1 VYSEPMIPGAR
12 YVHTNL
18 VARDWRRLAAFYTGV
33 FGCEPVPPERDL
45 AGRWLEECTAV
56 PGARIRGVHL
66 RLPGVSGP
74 TLEIFEYDQKL
85 EKLPAVSNREG
96 FGHIA
101 FHVPDV
107 DSARREVMAAGG
119 RELGQLVIT
128 EVPGVGLLTV
138 VYVTDPEGNIIELQ
152 TRRKTKPEGRPD
164 E

>member
-1 VYSEPMIPGAR
+1 MIQGAR

-18 VARDWRRLAAFYTGV
+18 VARDWRSLAGFYNRV

-45 AGRWLEECTAV
+45 AGQWLQDCTAV
-56 PGARIRGVHL
+56 SGARIRGIHL

-85 EKLPAVSNREG
+85 EKSPAKSNREG
-96 FGHIA
+96 FRHIA
-101 FHVPDV
+101 FHVQDV
-107 DSARREVMAAGG
+107 EGARREVIAAGG
-119 RELGQLVIT
+119 REVGKLVTT
-128 EVPGVGLLTV
+128 EVPGAGLLTV

-152 TRRKTKPEGRPD
+152 QWRHTEPERTSH